1 MDKKYQIFISS
12 TYIDLAEARAKVR
25 DAILSMYH
33 FPVGMELFGAANE
46 EQWQIISETIDT
58 SDYYLLIIGQRYGS
72 IIPEGS
78 SGAGISY
85 TEKKFRYALEK
96 GIPILAF
103 LIDDD
108 VAVKPGF
115 VETQNRDKFEA
126 FKTSVKTGR
135 LVEWWQTPDDLA
147 QKVTAALYKQILRTE
162 RPGWIRNGNGGGDS
176 EAALQEIQE
185 LKEKNSSLNKELLD
199 LTIKKQKTELE
210 AAKIKSEWKN
220 AIEFVSQL
228 NKKDIEYLQRIKT
241 KIQPSKQNIFNLA
254 IKYGYCDQS
263 GKITDE
269 MQDVLDAI
277 CELNTVR
284 LHARATGSATIIK
297 N

>member
-1 MDKKYQIFISS
+1 M
-12 TYIDLAEARAKVR
+12 
-25 DAILSMYH
+25 
-33 FPVGMELFGAANE
+33 
-46 EQWQIISETIDT
+46 
-58 SDYYLLIIGQRYGS
+58 
-72 IIPEGS
+72 
-78 SGAGISY
+78 
-85 TEKKFRYALEK
+85 
-96 GIPILAF
+96 
-103 LIDDD
+103 
-108 VAVKPGF
+108 
-115 VETQNRDKFEA
+115 
-126 FKTSVKTGR
+126 
-135 LVEWWQTPDDLA
+135 A

-185 LKEKNSSLNKELLD
+185 LKEKNSSLDKELLD

-284 LHARATGSATIIK
+284 LHTRATGSATIIK

>member
-1 MDKKYQIFISS
+1 MIC
-12 TYIDLAEARAKVR
+12 TPNTGC
-25 DAILSMYH
+25 
-33 FPVGMELFGAANE
+33 PVLGVH
-46 EQWQIISETIDT
+46 II
-58 SDYYLLIIGQRYGS
+58 
-72 IIPEGS
+72 
-78 SGAGISY
+78 
-85 TEKKFRYALEK
+85 
-96 GIPILAF
+96 
-103 LIDDD
+103 
-108 VAVKPGF
+108 
-115 VETQNRDKFEA
+115 
-126 FKTSVKTGR
+126 
-135 LVEWWQTPDDLA
+135 
-147 QKVTAALYKQILRTE
+147 
-162 RPGWIRNGNGGGDS
+162 
-176 EAALQEIQE
+176 
-185 LKEKNSSLNKELLD
+185 LD

-254 IKYGYCDQS
+254 IKYGYCDRS

-284 LHARATGSATIIK
+284 LHARATGSATIII